1 MSTTLPAKPKAF
13 GNLRHVFKSS
23 LASVGFQPGDNP
35 LQFQPNKSVTVVFID
50 GLGTHQI
57 KERAG
62 HSRWLAAQ
70 SGVGYSVF
78 PSTTACGITSFAT
91 GVWPGEHGIV
101 GHQAFDRVSGRGGNM
116 LTGWGATLVP
126 REWQAATPLSALAT
140 AAGVSVRVIAHPE
153 YEKTGFTDITMADAE
168 FHAAETT
175 LSRFDRA
182 LQLSQPG
189 VNYLYIAELDKLAHR
204 FGWQSDEWAAA
215 FERIAGELERFVDQ
229 RGDMGVVVTSDHGLM
244 DTARDRLVF
253 LEQPLEKIGLD
264 FVGGDTRVS
273 YLYLSEN
280 ERPEAVR
287 DALSGLSHALN
298 VHSVS
303 ELLQAGWFGP
313 VLPEVGS
320 RLPDLVLIARSNYT
334 LFHERFAKP
343 KSSEMIAHHGGLTP
357 AEVQIPIFRFGI

>member
-1 MSTTLPAKPKAF
+1 MSTTLPAKPKAL

-23 LASVGFQPGDNP
+23 LAAIGFQPDDNP
-35 LQFQPNKSVTVVFID
+35 LKFKRNKSVTVVFID

-70 SGVGYSVF
+70 SGSGYSVF

-101 GHQAFDRVSGRGGNM
+101 GHQAFDRHLNLGGNM
-116 LTGWGATLVP
+116 LTGWGGALVP
-126 REWQAATPLSALAT
+126 RVWQTVEPLSFLAS

-153 YEKTGFTDITMADAE
+153 YEKTGFTEITMAGAQ
-168 FHAAETT
+168 FHSAETT
-175 LSRFDRA
+175 SSRFDLA
-182 LQLSQPG
+182 LQLAQPG

-204 FGWQSDEWAAA
+204 FGWQSEEWAAA
-215 FERIAGELERFVDQ
+215 YERIARELERFVSQ
-229 RGDMGVVVTSDHGLM
+229 RADMAVVVTSDHGLM

-253 LEQPLEKIGLD
+253 LEQPLMDIGLD
-264 FVGGDTRVS
+264 FVGGDTRVC
-273 YLYLSEN
+273 YLYLTT
-280 ERPEAVR
+280 PEQTEAATA
-287 DALSGLSHALN
+287 ALSSLSRALS

-303 ELLQAGWFGP
+303 EFVQAGWFGP
-313 VLPEVGS
+313 VLPAVSS
-320 RLPDLVLIARSNYT
+320 RLPDMVLIARSNYT

-343 KSSEMIAHHGGLTP
+343 KSSEMVAHHGGMTP
-357 AEVQIPIFRFGI
+357 AEIQIPILRFGI